1 MLPNTT
7 SSIQASGASRA
18 PSVMQTIPSLL
29 STLLVTAVVL
39 ANAVSTA
46 TAQDLRVY
54 GPGGPE
60 PAIREA
66 ARQFGTTHGIKVDVT
81 AGPTGKWIAAAK
93 ADADLIYSGSE
104 TMITDFVD
112 AMGGELLA
120 ATVTPLYLRASAIL
134 VRPGNPRHIGGFN
147 DLLVPGVKILI
158 VNGAGQNGL
167 WEDIAGRKGSIET
180 VKALRANIVNYA
192 KTSADARQAWGEDR
206 SIDVWLTWTIW
217 QGDDPGLAE
226 IVAIEPE
233 LRIYRDAGIALTRR
247 GQGKPA
253 AGDFIK
259 FLTSPAGAAIFQK
272 RGWIAQ

>member
-1 MLPNTT
+1 MQAIPSILSVLSMTTLVLT
-7 SSIQASGASRA
+7 SSIGAA
-18 PSVMQTIPSLL
+18 G
-29 STLLVTAVVL
+29 
-39 ANAVSTA
+39 
-46 TAQDLRVY
+46 AQDLRIY

-66 ARQFGTTHGIKVDVT
+66 ARQFGAAHGINIDVT
-81 AGPTGKWIAAAK
+81 AGPTGKWIDAAK

-104 TMITDFVD
+104 TMMTDFVD
-112 AMGGELLA
+112 AMGGELVA

-134 VRPGNPRHIGGFN
+134 VRPGNPRRIKGFS
-147 DLLVPGVKILI
+147 DVLAPGVKILI

-167 WEDIAGRKGSIET
+167 WEDIAGRKGNIDT

-192 KTSADARQAWGEDR
+192 KTSADARRAWLDDR

-247 GQGKPA
+247 GQGKASA
-253 AGDFIK
+253 AEFVK
-259 FLTSPAGAAIFQK
+259 FLASPAGAAIFQK
-272 RGWIAQ
+272 RGWIVQ